1 MMNIVKRVQNW
12 FAGQFRR
19 AELDR
24 IDDAELS
31 RIARDVGV
39 SVDELG
45 DMAQL
50 GPGAADLLPRR
61 MQAIGLEFE
70 AVGREEPIVVQDMQ
84 RLCAQ
89 CSRKG
94 RCEHD
99 LRANPADPSWES
111 YCPNSTT
118 LRALQR
124 S

>member
-1 MMNIVKRVQNW
+1 MMDIVKRVQNW

-24 IDDAELS
+24 IDETELS
-31 RIARDVGV
+31 RIARDMGLSVG
-39 SVDELG
+39 ELG
-45 DMAQL
+45 ELARL
-50 GPGAADLLPRR
+50 GPDAADQLPRR

-70 AVGREEPIVVQDMQ
+70 AVGREEPIVVRDMQ

>member
-1 MMNIVKRVQNW
+1 MMDIMRRVQNW
-12 FAGQFRR
+12 FAGKSRR

-24 IDDAELS
+24 IDDAEVS
-31 RIARDVGV
+31 RIARDVGL
-39 SVDELG
+39 SVGELG
-45 DMAQL
+45 ELVRL
-50 GPGAADLLPRR
+50 GPEAADQLPRR
-61 MQAIGLEFE
+61 MQAIGLDVE
-70 AVGREEPIVVQDMQ
+70 AIGRDEPTVLRDMQ

-99 LRANPADPSWES
+99 LVADPANPSWQS
-111 YCPNSTT
+111 YCANSTT

>member
-1 MMNIVKRVQNW
+1 MSIVSRVQNW

-24 IDDAELS
+24 IGDAELS

-39 SVDELG
+39 SMAELG
-45 DMAQL
+45 EMTQL
-50 GPGAADLLPRR
+50 GPDAADLLPRR
-61 MQAIGLEFE
+61 MQAIDLDFE
-70 AVGREEPIVVQDMQ
+70 AVGRDKPNALRDMQ

-99 LRANPADPSWES
+99 LRADPAGPSWQS
-111 YCPNSTT
+111 YCANSTT
-118 LRALQR
+118 LRALK
-124 S
+124 

>member
-1 MMNIVKRVQNW
+1 MSIVKRVQKW
-12 FAGQFRR
+12 FAGQLRR
-19 AELDR
+19 GELDR
-24 IDDAELS
+24 IDETELS
-31 RIARDVGV
+31 RIARDMGLSVG
-39 SVDELG
+39 ELG
-45 DMAQL
+45 ELARL
-50 GPGAADLLPRR
+50 GPDAADQLPRR

-70 AVGREEPIVVQDMQ
+70 AVGRDEPIVLRDMQ

-99 LRANPADPSWES
+99 LRADRANSSWES
-111 YCPNSTT
+111 YCPNSTM